1 MASLGGLQMVH
12 LAWLGISGTY
22 SSGSLNLAW
31 PPGGCM
37 GSSWGKM
44 SLLTCFVVVATKN
57 EWRSLEWVSLESSAT
72 LHAGNLVDLVVKII
86 WRRGGEELIQT
97 WCGSVGLWYQS

>member
-22 SSGSLNLAW
+22 SSGSLAW
-31 PPGGCM
+31 PPGGCV

-57 EWRSLEWVSLESSAT
+57 EWTVAFIRMGVP
-72 LHAGNLVDLVVKII
+72 
-86 WRRGGEELIQT
+86 GELSYCAC
-97 WCGSVGLWYQS
+97 WKFG